1 MGKNYPKR
9 LLLCITGLMLYGLGN
24 FFGVIAGSAGTNA
37 WNTLS
42 LGVSSSTGLSFGTA
56 TLMISAVII
65 AIDLLGRGKLGVG
78 SSFL

>member
-1 MGKNYPKR
+1 MFREYFKR
-9 LLLCITGLMLYGLGN
+9 LLICVTGLALFALGT
-24 FFGVIAGSAGTNA
+24 FWGVKAGSAGTNA

-42 LGVSSSTGLSFGTA
+42 LGISSSTGLSFGTA
-56 TLMISAVII
+56 TQMISAVII